1 MLHFYKEFTPE
12 FNATVNAFYQNPPAT
27 FRAFHNQLFRLIP
40 SSVIELITRANKPAT
55 KSQPKPHKFRTVDV
69 AGNKFVRV
77 AFSSQLTR
85 AG

>member
-1 MLHFYKEFTPE
+1 MTTDTTRFYHNPDYRIIPDAIIKR
-12 FNATVNAFYQNPPAT
+12 ATAKFKQK
-27 FRAFHNQLFRLIP
+27 L
-40 SSVIELITRANKPAT
+40 
-55 KSQPKPHKFRTVDV
+55 SQPKPHKFRTVDV